1 MLPAELLNEAT
12 RCEPTSRRSDSRRLH
27 QRGQEMH
34 RYPERLSRLSSLP
47 IEVLVMTSGKIMD
60 ATLKQRHD
68 PISRMS
74 SNIYSAGRRAVLGRR
89 FIKPL
94 GRLLTLNHSQLDS
107 LSVFKTNFAKRL
119 KHSVFVESFDG
130 FCHEVTSL
138 IRPNVTNQSVARRGS
153 AVKSR
158 NRSIQT
164 IIVAKQIG
172 ITIPPNVLYRADRV
186 IR

>member
-1 MLPAELLNEAT
+1 MILVIFVSQGKKCT
-12 RCEPTSRRSDSRRLH
+12 GIQKD
-27 QRGQEMH
+27 
-34 RYPERLSRLSSLP
+34 SRLSSLP
-47 IEVLVMTSGKIMD
+47 IEVVVMTSGKIMD

-74 SNIYSAGRRAVLGRR
+74 SNTYSAGRRAVLGRR

-107 LSVFKTNFAKRL
+107 LSVFETNFVERL
-119 KHSVFVESFDG
+119 KHPVFVESFDG

-138 IRPNVTNQSVARRGS
+138 IRPNGTTQSVARGGSTVDQNRG
-153 AVKSR
+153 
-158 NRSIQT
+158 IQ
-164 IIVAKQIG
+164 IAIVDQQIG
-172 ITIPPNVLYRADRV
+172 ITIPPNVLVRADRV

>member
-1 MLPAELLNEAT
+1 
-12 RCEPTSRRSDSRRLH
+12 
-27 QRGQEMH
+27 
-34 RYPERLSRLSSLP
+34 
-47 IEVLVMTSGKIMD
+47 MTSGKIMD

-74 SNIYSAGRRAVLGRR
+74 SNTYLAGRRAVLGRR

-107 LSVFKTNFAKRL
+107 LSVLKTNFVERL
-119 KHSVFVESFDG
+119 KHPVFVESFDG

-138 IRPNVTNQSVARRGS
+138 IRPNGTTQSVARGGS

-158 NRSIQT
+158 NRGIQ
-164 IIVAKQIG
+164 IAIVDQ
-172 ITIPPNVLYRADRV
+172 
-186 IR
+186 